1 MNDKVISKKIDPK
14 DYDLTTI
21 AGRVRWK
28 REKLGMKSY
37 ELAAACE
44 VPPTSINML
53 EMGKVRQ
60 PRYLT
65 KLADKLKTS
74 ADYLLYGDSEET
86 TIRISNDQTLLCV
99 DQDIRPDFNNYDYYA
114 VKVPKGSKPFY
125 PSDMS
130 QVGEI
135 SRIFVGHKKE

>member
-1 MNDKVISKKIDPK
+1 MNDKVISKKINPE

-28 REKLGMKSY
+28 RDKLGMKSY
-37 ELAAACE
+37 ELAAECE

-53 EMGKVRQ
+53 EMGKVKQ

-65 KLADKLKTS
+65 TLAEKLKTTT
-74 ADYLLYGDSEET
+74 DYLLFGDAEET
-86 TIRISNDQTLLCV
+86 TVRISNDQTLLCV
-99 DQDIRPDFNNYDYYA
+99 DQDIRPDFKNYDYYA

-125 PSDMS
+125 PAEMS

-135 SRIFVGHKKE
+135 SRIFVGHKK